1 MNTVI
6 RFGSRKPEVDML
18 QSGEIVSSEIR
29 FEAITVAQCRGAQN
43 TSLFIFLFG
52 KQFHYQSIIKC
63 SSLIGCLT
71 VIALRGPLRLVLKI
85 NLFGSALQ
93 VSVEGN
99 VAATYNYGL
108 LLRHP
113 TLLLSLAFFS
123 FFFGLWLF

>member
-1 MNTVI
+1 M
-6 RFGSRKPEVDML
+6 
-18 QSGEIVSSEIR
+18 QSCSKYVSPYFFSSE
-29 FEAITVAQCRGAQN
+29 N
-43 TSLFIFLFG
+43 NFIIN
-52 KQFHYQSIIKC
+52 SIIKR

-71 VIALRGPLRLVLKI
+71 VIALRGPSRLVLEI

-93 VSVEGN
+93 VSEGGN

>member
-1 MNTVI
+1 MQSCSKYV
-6 RFGSRKPEVDML
+6 SRYFF
-18 QSGEIVSSEIR
+18 SSE
-29 FEAITVAQCRGAQN
+29 N
-43 TSLFIFLFG
+43 NFIINP
-52 KQFHYQSIIKC
+52 IIKR

-113 TLLLSLAFFS
+113 ILLLSFSFFS
-123 FFFGLWLF
+123 FVSGCFSSPEVYLFCDFDASKIVPAER